1 MASQYANRK
10 AVTTKTEDTV
20 DMEARK
26 VRSVGR
32 KENSSRVVARIPL
45 SLKEQLEEYVKANPG
60 QTEQA
65 LVIRGLHSLGFTV
78 SDTWLIDGRKLR

>member
-1 MASQYANRK
+1 MLYLRYYQIIGVILFVITLATSKGGEQK
-10 AVTTKTEDTV
+10 
-20 DMEARK
+20 
-26 VRSVGR
+26 
-32 KENSSRVVARIPL
+32 SRVVASIPI